1 MAMPNVPMHT
11 TKTAY
16 RFLVAT
22 VAVIVLWA
30 ASITAASAQDVEPSA
45 PSAIPGFVSKL
56 NPANWKMP
64 SFGSILPKTSEKDR
78 IIERK
83 DSLVTEM
90 TGTAKNS
97 WTRTKAALN
106 PMKLLPAGNK
116 TPSPETKKPGFFS
129 RLFSP
134 PADSQNSGTVTD
146 FLKQDRIAP

>member
-1 MAMPNVPMHT
+1 MAFPTVSMNT
-11 TKTAY
+11 RKLSY
-16 RFLVAT
+16 RIFVGV
-22 VAVIVLWA
+22 VAVMVLWA
-30 ASITAASAQDVEPSA
+30 ASATSASAQDVEKPSA
-45 PSAIPGFVSKL
+45 FSQMTSKL

-64 SFGSILPKTSEKDR
+64 SFSSVLPKTNEKER

-83 DSLVTEM
+83 DSFVDEV

-97 WTRTKAALN
+97 WQRTKAALN

-116 TPSPETKKPGFFS
+116 TPSPEKKEPGFFS

-134 PADSQNSGTVTD
+134 PAASQNSETVTD